1 MTRILSLLLILLI
14 VCTLLSACG
23 SPEQSKEP
31 SAKSQDDS
39 ATSTATTTTTENST
53 TAAETTT
60 TTTENSTTTAET
72 TTTTIGTEAPTS
84 TTTMTATTATS
95 TTTTLPIINGNPT
108 DGNFYYFNPAERC
121 VEVGKGLTDP
131 VFVTESAFYDIY
143 AIQLTDILA
152 KDVYTIKYV
161 LEYALDTETIQP
173 DLSKLEYGWVSV
185 RKENSVVIVLTVSP
199 DTYVSSRVPSANE
212 IVTSHINNT
221 QVILYDVGGFWGPFL
236 QAKMRVGDWYIT
248 CTMKDSTQEEM
259 VTFLDDLI
267 ECCFTH

>member
-1 MTRILSLLLILLI
+1 MKRILTTVL
-14 VCTLLSACG
+14 TLVFICAALSGCG
-23 SPEQSKEP
+23 TPEQSKEP

-53 TAAETTT
+53 T
-60 TTTENSTTTAET
+60 TAKT

-84 TTTMTATTATS
+84 TTTMTTTTATS
-95 TTTTLPIINGNPT
+95 TTTTLSIINGNPT

-121 VEVGKGLTDP
+121 VEVAKGLTDP

-152 KDVYTIKYV
+152 KDVYTIEYV

-185 RKENSVVIVLTVSP
+185 RKGNSTVIVLTVSP
-199 DTYVSSRVPSANE
+199 DTYVSSRIPSANE

-221 QVILYDVGGFWGPFL
+221 QVILYDVSGYWGPFL

-248 CTMKDSTQEEM
+248 CTMKDSTKEEM
-259 VTFLDDLI
+259 VIFLSDLI
-267 ECCFTH
+267 DHYFTH